1 MNEGACDPGALP
13 PPCFFLREARSN
25 ASCLA
30 FSRLSRNMPLF
41 GISKEAA
48 VGTAV
53 LGVVAAAGFFAGRR
67 SRSKFVF
74 GTPKGSPNL
83 LQQYVL
89 DHSLREHPSLTKLK
103 MVTADRRDKR
113 MMVSRDQAQLMANLA
128 RLIRAKKVIEVGVF
142 TGYNTLNMALVI
154 PDDGKVVACDVNE
167 ESANLG
173 KPVWKEAGVEH
184 KIDLRIKPAS
194 QTLDELLSNGEAGTF
209 DFAFIDADKEGY
221 NDYYE
226 KCLQL
231 IRKGGIIAIDNV
243 LLSGKVLN
251 PERYGGEVQSM
262 HELNKKIFRDPRVTI
277 SMILMGD
284 GVTLA
289 FKL

>member
-25 ASCLA
+25 ASCRS

-53 LGVVAAAGFFAGRR
+53 LGVVAAAGFFA
-67 SRSKFVF
+67 
-74 GTPKGSPNL
+74 
-83 LQQYVL
+83 
-89 DHSLREHPSLTKLK
+89 
-103 MVTADRRDKR
+103 
-113 MMVSRDQAQLMANLA
+113 
-128 RLIRAKKVIEVGVF
+128 GVF